1 MDVSVNGQPFLSN
14 LIFLVFFVFCL
25 VTLIFKRWGSVFPVL
40 NNRGI
45 EGNGALGNFGGIIE
59 SHLSFQMDWPK
70 GWLTGKNCNGKVY
83 PEGLANWSRDR
94 TAFPEGDGCLVKPP
108 W

>member
-14 LIFLVFFVFCL
+14 LIFFGFFCFCL

-40 NNRGI
+40 NNRDV
-45 EGNGALGNFGGIIE
+45 EGNGALGNFGGII
-59 SHLSFQMDWPK
+59 SFVFPD
-70 GWLTGKNCNGKVY
+70 
-83 PEGLANWSRDR
+83 GLAKGLADWEKLR
-94 TAFPEGDGCLVKPP
+94 